1 MIVVNTAHLN
11 AIEEI
16 DHESPSSPVHQ
27 GTTAR
32 LLPFILP
39 RLDFDEAVPFA
50 DADNDT
56 FVQNP
61 TPTPLQ
67 SNSHE
72 QPAAAGTSHNEEP
85 VCQQPQPSGPENASD
100 VPQLDDFKV
109 EYHPSSGIPAR
120 TYQFD
125 KYQRERL
132 TAPPPAKLL
141 EFLAVPWHPFCCRDD
156 FEFAEVVLEAGMS
169 QPQISRLLAVVK
181 HIQSGSSEFSF
192 TSHKD
197 ITTAWQRASQHHAR
211 FSKYTV
217 SAMYNQE
224 EHSFDVH
231 ARPLWE
237 WVLDQV
243 KNPLLA
249 SSFQWDAQRLYK
261 HDGTSWVRFVD
272 DPYTANRMWD
282 AQSELPQGGKP
293 LGLIL
298 SADKAKLS
306 SFGTQN
312 GYPVIARIANLDV
325 ETRNGKGAGGGRIVG
340 FLPIVHEKAFGH
352 GKPGFVNFKNVIW
365 HKAFYKVI
373 ETIEKLSRKKKF
385 LKRISLRDVQN
396 VFWNLARSDPH
407 KTLSFDRLHAYHLG
421 LFGKHLWLEFKLV
434 VEDLDRNVR
443 VAIDNQAIAFP
454 SWRGLYHFA
463 KGVLHIE
470 FSDGSKYEDLSK
482 ILVFISFR
490 TLTPE
495 ISKRG
500 YVLLKL
506 IRRYVECDMYA
517 SFEVHTT
524 KTIEAYRRS
533 IQQFYETLKE
543 YTPLCVGDKKLKD
556 WNFAK
561 NHSHIHAPDDILAK
575 GVMRNFSTRRDVE
588 GQLAKVDHWFF
599 CAYSLRDRINA
610 YDDLMDSI
618 LGKNNDPVDPATGK
632 LRAERFQFN
641 QVYTGGREHPAS
653 LETVEQSYA
662 NHPAFRNFTSRLNDY
677 LTGWRSIQQFYE
689 TLKEYTPLCVG
700 DKKLKDWNFAKNH
713 SHIHAPDDILAKG
726 VMRNFSTRRDV
737 EGQLAKVDHWFFCA
751 YSLRDRINAYDN
763 LMDSILGKN
772 NDPVD
777 PATGKPRA
785 ERFQFNQ
792 VYTGGREHPASLETV
807 EQSYA
812 NHPAFR
818 NFTSRLNDYL
828 TGWFKELPPEEL
840 PNIPRDASGCIQAK
854 LKLLD
859 KIIECHYLRVDY
871 ESKVTWKMVTDYLR
885 CSSDFH
891 KSRDSASLQFSSPF
905 PSDFDPSARL
915 YPSHTLTNVIIYGV
929 DLSTN
934 THSSSDGFST
944 PRPTIE
950 LLLDEILNSDRPGDC
965 EALHSTEDFVLQTIT
980 PSRLSPSLVPS
991 ATPVNSKWP
1000 SLSLRTA
1007 NGSRS

>member
-1 MIVVNTAHLN
+1 MPVSRTKKSSRKVSSERKICPFCHSEFGVNGFTKHRAACQRRAKNRAIDEALEEELLHLRISDHDCDTAHLN

-16 DHESPSSPVHQ
+16 NHESPSSPVHQ

-32 LLPFILP
+32 LLPFILS
-39 RLDFDEAVPFA
+39 RLDFNEAVPFA

-61 TPTPLQ
+61 TPTLLQ

-100 VPQLDDFKV
+100 VPQLNDFKV

-125 KYQRERL
+125 KYQQERP

-141 EFLAVPWHPFCCRDD
+141 EFLAVPWHPFRCRDN

-169 QPQISRLLAVVK
+169 QPQISHLLAVVK
-181 HIQSGSSEFSF
+181 RIQSGSSEFSF

-261 HDGTSWVRFVD
+261 HDGTSWMRFAD

-293 LGLIL
+293 LGLVF

-312 GYPVIARIANLDV
+312 GYPVIVWIANLDV
-325 ETRNGKGAGGGRIVG
+325 KTWNDKGAGGGQIVG

-352 GKPGFVNFKNVIW
+352 GKPEFVNFKNVIW

-396 VFWNLARSDPH
+396 IFWNLARSNPH

-434 VEDLDRNVR
+434 VEELDRNVR

-454 SWRGLYHFA
+454 SWQGLYHFT

-517 SFEVHTT
+517 SFE
-524 KTIEAYRRS
+524 
-533 IQQFYETLKE
+533 FYETLKE

-561 NHSHIHAPDDILAK
+561 NHSHIHAPNDILAK
-575 GVMRNFSTRRDVE
+575 GVMRNFSTRV
-588 GQLAKVDHWFF
+588 K
-599 CAYSLRDRINA
+599 
-610 YDDLMDSI
+610 
-618 LGKNNDPVDPATGK
+618 
-632 LRAERFQFN
+632 
-641 QVYTGGREHPAS
+641 
-653 LETVEQSYA
+653 
-662 NHPAFRNFTSRLNDY
+662 
-677 LTGWRSIQQFYE
+677 
-689 TLKEYTPLCVG
+689 
-700 DKKLKDWNFAKNH
+700 
-713 SHIHAPDDILAKG
+713 
-726 VMRNFSTRRDV
+726 
-737 EGQLAKVDHWFFCA
+737 
-751 YSLRDRINAYDN
+751 
-763 LMDSILGKN
+763 
-772 NDPVD
+772 
-777 PATGKPRA
+777 
-785 ERFQFNQ
+785 
-792 VYTGGREHPASLETV
+792 
-807 EQSYA
+807 
-812 NHPAFR
+812 
-818 NFTSRLNDYL
+818 
-828 TGWFKELPPEEL
+828 LPPEEL
-840 PNIPRDASGCIQAK
+840 PNIPRDASGRIQAK

-871 ESKVTWKMVTDYLR
+871 ESKVTWKMVTNYLR

-891 KSRDSASLQFSSPF
+891 KKPRYDGAIVDAGGGNYVIVKLQFAF
-905 PSDFDPSARL
+905 VVEYGEKL
-915 YPSHTLTNVIIYGV
+915 YPLALVQAMQSPMCTQAQRNIDRKLALYCVKAKRTTTFIPLRSIIRGALLYPDLAHIDEYLVV
-929 DLSTN
+929 DTVE
-934 THSSSDGFST
+934 T
-944 PRPTIE
+944 
-950 LLLDEILNSDRPGDC
+950 GDMF
-965 EALHSTEDFVLQTIT
+965 L
-980 PSRLSPSLVPS
+980 RLKEMFPQ
-991 ATPVNSKWP
+991 
-1000 SLSLRTA
+1000 
-1007 NGSRS
+1007 